1 MSAYDWSA
9 IRAAYEAGAS
19 LDVIFNRFGADISH
33 ASRKLRAMGVTM
45 RRRGAPRCVDYA
57 TLAAEYATAPTPA
70 DVARRYGV
78 SLRTVH
84 RAAEVERVR
93 RVRR

>member
-9 IRAAYEAGAS
+9 IRAAYEGGAS
-19 LDVIFNRFGADISH
+19 LDVIFERFGADVSH

-45 RRRGAPRCVDYA
+45 RRRGAPRRADYA
-57 TLAAEYATAPTPA
+57 TLAAEYATATTPA

-93 RVRR
+93 RRQ